1 MAVLLSQF
9 GLNCACFAVGPTVEQ
24 LTGEEHKVLSQSD
37 CSFQGAG
44 TVHLLDPDCTGSCI
58 SSCGVVFKFV
68 FCVGFFL
75 NSLLVSKFL
84 EAGRV
89 GRQDSLQF
97 LLCGQLFNPE
107 VKQVFLAAPL
117 HSFP

>member
-1 MAVLLSQF
+1 M
-9 GLNCACFAVGPTVEQ
+9 GPTVEQ
-24 LTGEEHKVLSQSD
+24 LTGEEHKVLSRVTVHFKGQGRFISWIPTA
-37 CSFQGAG
+37 QGAAF
-44 TVHLLDPDCTGSCI
+44 P
-58 SSCGVVFKFV
+58 VVGWFLNWFSVLV
-68 FCVGFFL
+68 FFF

-97 LLCGQLFNPE
+97 LLRGQLFNPE